1 MIWVV
6 GASYESDYRISVEF
20 NDGMRGM
27 VDLRQIIFE
36 DTRPIF
42 AALREKELFRRFRV
56 ELDTLVWDNGLD
68 LAPEFLYDLAVLP
81 AGQRRS
87 A

>member
-6 GASYESDYRISVEF
+6 GAHYDGDYRICLEF
-20 NDGMRGM
+20 NDGVKGI
-27 VDLRQIIFE
+27 VDLQETIFT

-56 ELDTLVWDNGLD
+56 ALDTLVWDNGLD
-68 LAPEFLYDLAVLP
+68 LAPEFLYDLVVTA
-81 AGQRRS
+81 ADQRRS

>member
-6 GASYESDYRISVEF
+6 AASYDGDYRIWIEF
-20 NDGMRGM
+20 NDGTRGI
-27 VDLRQIIFE
+27 VDLQETIFN
-36 DTRPIF
+36 DSRPIF

-56 ELDTLVWDNGLD
+56 ETDTIVWDNGLD
-68 LAPEFLYDLAVLP
+68 LAPEFLYDLAVMP

>member
-6 GASYESDYRISVEF
+6 GASYDGGYRICIEF
-20 NDGMRGM
+20 NDGMKGV
-27 VDLRQIIFE
+27 VDLQETIFN
-36 DTRPIF
+36 DSRPIF

-56 ELDTLVWDNGLD
+56 EMDTVVWDNGLD
-68 LAPEFLYDLAVLP
+68 LAPEFLYDLAVMP
-81 AGQRRS
+81 AGQKRS